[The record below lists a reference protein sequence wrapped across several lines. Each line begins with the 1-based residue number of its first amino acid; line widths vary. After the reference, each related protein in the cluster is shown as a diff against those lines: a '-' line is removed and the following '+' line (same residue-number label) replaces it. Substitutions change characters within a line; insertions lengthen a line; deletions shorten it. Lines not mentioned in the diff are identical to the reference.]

1 MTSDDLLVVFLDANV
16 LAKPVT
22 RTLVLRCAASGYTVR
37 WSRTAEEEA
46 DRHLTGRQ
54 LSIASLRA
62 LVEIPLS
69 PTAADPERFTGTSAD
84 DGQILADAEAAGA
97 TFVVTEDVDDFAEL
111 DLRTAGVTAVNPDLF
126 LATRADR
133 DVYRRA
139 LEVMVSGMADPSRTP
154 AELHAAIARQHPRLF
169 QRHRELFEV
178 EPQATGHRPPAALY
192 HGLTCLRCLTRQP
205 LEAELTNGLCPS
217 CTAATSP
224 TSPAAD

>member
-1 MTSDDLLVVFLDANV
+1 VASDDLLVVFLDANV

-69 PTAADPERFTGTSAD
+69 PTAAHPERFTGTSVHD
-84 DGQILADAEAAGA
+84 RQILADADAAGA
-97 TFVVTEDVDDFAEL
+97 TFMVTEDVDDFAEL

-126 LATRADR
+126 LTARADR

-139 LEVMVSGMADPSRTP
+139 LEVMVSGMANPSRTP
-154 AELHAAIARQHPRLF
+154 AELHAAIARQHPKLF
-169 QRHRELFEV
+169 QRHRDLFEV
-178 EPQATGHRPPAALY
+178 EPQATGQRPPSTLY
-192 HGLTCLRCLTRQP
+192 RGLTCLRCLNRQP
-205 LEAELTNGLCPS
+205 LEVDLTNGLCPS

>member
-1 MTSDDLLVVFLDANV
+1 VTTDDLLVVFLDANV

-37 WSRTAEEEA
+37 WSRIAEEEA

-69 PTAADPERFTGTSAD
+69 PTAAAPELFAGTSVD
-84 DGQILADAEAAGA
+84 DRQILADAEAAGA
-97 TFVVTEDVDDFAEL
+97 TFLVTEDVDDFAEL
-111 DLRTAGVTAVNPDLF
+111 DLRTAGVAAVNLDLF
-126 LATRADR
+126 LAARADR
-133 DVYRRA
+133 EVYRRA

-154 AELHAAIARQHPRLF
+154 AELHAAISRQHPRLF
-169 QRHRELFEV
+169 QRHRDLFEV
-178 EPQATGHRPPAALY
+178 EPLATRHRPPAALY
-192 HGLTCLRCLTRQP
+192 RGLTCLRCLTRQP
-205 LEAELTNGLCPS
+205 READLIDGLCSS

-224 TSPAAD
+224 TSLAAD